1 MTNKIDIGQ
10 EIKKEMKRQNFG
22 VTKMSKELGTN
33 KKRIYRIFAKNSI
46 DTELLFKVSIVLK
59 HDFFKL
65 YSDEFADKRANRTM

>member
-1 MTNKIDIGQ
+1 MSNQINIGEEIQKEMDNQKIGVTTMAHKID
-10 EIKKEMKRQNFG
+10 
-22 VTKMSKELGTN
+22 TN

-65 YSDEFADKRANRTM
+65 YSDKLSENEAA